1 MSFEKIIKKSIILVG
16 QSKCRYFDL
25 GKATMIC
32 LASGSLNWEHG
43 RKSFINHYVKSVR
56 IRSYPGPYSVRMR
69 ENTDQKNPE
78 YGYFPHSDL
87 FKTQQEKEG
96 KLCINYV

>member
-1 MSFEKIIKKSIILVG
+1 M
-16 QSKCRYFDL
+16 
-25 GKATMIC
+25 
-32 LASGSLNWEHG
+32 
-43 RKSFINHYVKSVR
+43 NHYVKSVR